1 MQREVIDKLFK
12 LIEDSDLLNDML
24 LILQQDDASICSPQ
38 INSSVNTVGFYM
50 LNNDNRMK
58 KIKGEIAH
66 IIREE
71 RKSIEKEI
79 DEL

>member
-1 MQREVIDKLFK
+1 MQKEVIDKLFK

-24 LILQQDDASICSPQ
+24 LILQQEDASIHSPQ
-38 INSSVNTVGFYM
+38 IDSCVNTVGFYM

-58 KIKGEIAH
+58 SIKNKIAE

-71 RKSIEKEI
+71 RKNIDEEIEK
-79 DEL
+79 L